1 MCRNGATR
9 APNAT
14 GVWSRVDG
22 GGWQT
27 RWRCLGR
34 RRDRRL
40 RLRRLYVVDGLTI
53 AAMAKRWG
61 VATQTVHN
69 WLVAADVP
77 RRPSPAT
84 SRADVSDDE
93 IIRLYEHGHTAEE
106 IAGRLGCSTS
116 LVYFRLERRCVARRP
131 SAPRGGLRPT
141 DAELAHL
148 YGDCG
153 LSLRDLAGR
162 YGVSRRAVHGWL
174 VAAGIGRRP
183 AGAGAITCDGGD
195 LVGLY
200 RAGWSGPAIAVQ
212 LGCSPSTVYRRLDAA
227 GVRRRPAGAGVGRQD
242 LIEALYRG
250 LSAPDIAA
258 ALGVSVSC
266 VCRALA
272 REQLMTATQAARQR
286 RRLRFSELYRSPTS
300 PAADVSVSNNP

>member
-1 MCRNGATR
+1 VATR
-9 APNAT
+9 
-14 GVWSRVDG
+14 
-22 GGWQT
+22 
-27 RWRCLGR
+27 
-34 RRDRRL
+34 
-40 RLRRLYVVDGLTI
+40 
-53 AAMAKRWG
+53 
-61 VATQTVHN
+61 TVHN

-131 SAPRGGLRPT
+131 SAPRGGVRPT
-141 DAELAHL
+141 DGELAHL

-174 VAAGIGRRP
+174 VAAGIERRP
-183 AGAGAITCDGGD
+183 AGAIACDGDD

-227 GVRRRPAGAGVGRQD
+227 GVRRRPAGAGVSRQD
-242 LIEALYRG
+242 LIEALDRG